1 MKSKLQNR
9 AIPKCKVARITPPIV
24 ISALTNQQEYF
35 AACVH
40 EAAHAVA
47 AYNFGGWV
55 SHDGCCVDLAGTAN
69 TGTCFKPSPSPEQV
83 GIWLMCGPLA
93 ERKWLGA
100 PTSMTPEDVRE
111 HLVVKRINSALSGD
125 LFTKRMDRARQENG
139 EEYCE
144 RLAAWSQAANEM
156 LADPEVWHAIMAVA
170 FALSLHHRFD
180 AESVEHEITEAL
192 STSLKSENPQGFS
205 RRYLCA
211 VAHRHGIATPAEIPP
226 KSILEIKKLVL
237 KAYQQREASRL
248 EETLS
253 IARKSMAII
262 ASIYA
267 ANAMREVS

>member
-1 MKSKLQNR
+1 M
-9 AIPKCKVARITPPIV
+9 VAAAPT
-24 ISALTNQQEYF
+24 SEQKYF

-40 EAAHAVA
+40 AAAHAVT

-55 SHDGCCVDLAGTAN
+55 SHEGRCVGLGGTVN
-69 TGTCFKPSPSPEQV
+69 TGTCLQPSPSPEQF
-83 GIWLMCGPLA
+83 GIWLMSGPLA
-93 ERKWLGA
+93 ARKWLA
-100 PTSMTPEDVRE
+100 AVTSMTPEDVRE

-125 LFTKRMDRARQENG
+125 LFTKRMDRARLQNG